1 MKTLAQISD
10 LLTEGKKEAHSDDWT
25 PPLFG
30 PDIAKHLSKKQITS
44 IVSDPDYAKFV
55 KHPQHL
61 PVFKVNRFSP
71 SVKKVRVGNTEG
83 THHIEFS
90 VSTAGKAL
98 TKAVYEKE
106 DGVHPQVKWRLHSQE
121 DMAAKEAEEKAK
133 EQAKKAAL
141 RKKAKAK

>member
-10 LLTEGKKEAHSDDWT
+10 LLTEGKKKEAYSDDWT
-25 PPLFG
+25 NPLFG
-30 PDIAKHLSKKQITS
+30 PDVAKHLSKKQITA
-44 IVSDPDYAKFV
+44 IVSDPDYAKYV

-61 PVFKVNRFSP
+61 PVFKVNKFSS

-83 THHIEFS
+83 THHIEYA
-90 VSTAGKAL
+90 VSNAGKAL

-106 DGVHPQVKWRLHSQE
+106 DGIHPQVKWRLHSQE

-141 RKKAKAK
+141 RKKTKK